1 MTPEEAKAMV
11 GTEFDYVY
19 SDGDRVRAYV
29 KKFDPE
35 VGLTC
40 MTLDTETARDGY
52 RHSDSEE
59 DGTWCVMGYKFPKGL
74 ARALLALQIIKDTGE
89 YEVGSVGGMARV
101 GDASCAFM

>member
-11 GTEFDYVY
+11 GTEFVY
-19 SDGDRVRAYV
+19 KYKDGDSIRAYV

-52 RHSDSEE
+52 RENDTEE
-59 DGTWCVMGYKFPKGL
+59 DGTWCVMGYKFPKRL
-74 ARALLALQIIKDTGE
+74 QPALVALQIIKDTGE
-89 YEVGSVGGMARV
+89 YEFGSSGGV
-101 GDASCAFM
+101 ASIGQAHCPFM